1 MDDLRARMPAAE
13 AELDAAQARG
23 ATPDCIR

>member
-1 MDDLRARMPAAE
+1 MDDLRARMRAAE

>member
-1 MDDLRARMPAAE
+1 LRMPAAE